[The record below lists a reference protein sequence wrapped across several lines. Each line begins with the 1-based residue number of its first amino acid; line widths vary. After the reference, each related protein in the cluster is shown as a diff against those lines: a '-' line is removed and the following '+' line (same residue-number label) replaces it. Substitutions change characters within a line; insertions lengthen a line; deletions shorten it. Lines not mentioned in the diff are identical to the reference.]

1 MQYLNQSVQA
11 YYNVTDTT
19 PKRVELEYLLNL
31 DSKYLKARNKR
42 ALPCYQP
49 QAVGYGRAKSALVS
63 TTGLIQL
70 DYDLKDNPELANEAY
85 RAKVIDELIDS
96 EYILAAQTSA
106 GGSGVYALLVGAY
119 LELDT
124 WVDQAN
130 KALTFAID
138 RYGLVPDEKVT
149 RNLASLRFIS
159 PYSDMK
165 INEEAK
171 PYNL

>member
-1 MQYLNQSVQA
+1 MDYLKQSVAA
-11 YYNVTDTT
+11 YYNVTDTE
-19 PKRVELEYLLNL
+19 PKRVALEYLLNL

-42 ALPCYQP
+42 ALPCFQP
-49 QAVGYGRAKSALVS
+49 QAIGYGRAKSALVN

-70 DYDLKDNPELANEAY
+70 DYDLKDNPELASATY

-96 EYILAAQTSA
+96 EHILAAQTSA

-119 LELDT
+119 LKLDT
-124 WVDQAN
+124 WVEQAN

-138 RYGLVPDEKVT
+138 RYGLVPDERVT
-149 RNLASLRFIS
+149 RNVASLRFIS
-159 PYSDMK
+159 PAQDLK
-165 INEEAK
+165 INEGAV